1 MTCFRMLRG
10 LCDGEILLDSN
21 LRVVGKAECLRTPS
35 SYRHWFSC
43 ASDPDHLRIIH
54 LDQQKL
60 LHCENPPA
68 CYVKYVVFLTDATR
82 SNAATQTALG
92 SWIRSCVN
100 FCASGSPCAETCQ
113 EIADDVR
120 CHQPKFWR
128 VAGWRGTSQISTW
141 PGRNLKIW
149 KMLREPDIEFL
160 GNKGNPPPHCYSCT
174 FFSFLPSSFILW
186 IFDSL
191 AFVALSQMQASCRKT
206 WNPACRLERGQ
217 MLTLLWVLL
226 HVWECPWCW
235 VWRI

>member
-1 MTCFRMLRG
+1 MLRG

-92 SWIRSCVN
+92 S
-100 FCASGSPCAETCQ
+100 
-113 EIADDVR
+113 
-120 CHQPKFWR
+120 
-128 VAGWRGTSQISTW
+128 
-141 PGRNLKIW
+141 
-149 KMLREPDIEFL
+149 
-160 GNKGNPPPHCYSCT
+160 
-174 FFSFLPSSFILW
+174 
-186 IFDSL
+186 
-191 AFVALSQMQASCRKT
+191 
-206 WNPACRLERGQ
+206 
-217 MLTLLWVLL
+217 
-226 HVWECPWCW
+226 
-235 VWRI
+235 